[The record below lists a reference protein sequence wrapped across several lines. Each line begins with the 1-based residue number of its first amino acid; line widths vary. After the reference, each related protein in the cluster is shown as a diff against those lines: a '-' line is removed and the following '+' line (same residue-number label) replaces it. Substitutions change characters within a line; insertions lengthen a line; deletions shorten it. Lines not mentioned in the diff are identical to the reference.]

1 MSTIRGTEGL
11 TPADIQNEIARGARF
26 VAYQWCLSLLVV
38 TLKRG
43 TRIYY
48 LKPGETGFLP
58 GFFWSAFTLVAGWW
72 GFPWGPIYTIGS
84 LWTNLRGGIDV
95 TDAVSTDLTNT
106 HGAPAVPALSGA
118 PAPRR
123 WNAGPLAA
131 AGLLGAAIFAVAA
144 GGHYYAQQHRPV
156 ALAQP

>member
-48 LKPGETGFLP
+48 LKPGETGFLA

-106 HGAPAVPALSGA
+106 HGAPA
-118 PAPRR
+118 PRR